1 MCAVFQDQ
9 TAVGQFLIQ
18 TGADLS
24 LTEYK
29 VRGMPY
35 NLST

>member
-9 TAVGQFLIQ
+9 TEVGQFFIQ

-29 VRGMPY
+29 VVSG
-35 NLST
+35 